1 MKQYCG
7 DRNYYFKMS
16 IDYGDMNESIED
28 YNFLL
33 SRNGWMLEIQQFDR
47 KVVEKLSLS
56 TEKETQE
63 VEEEKEKE
71 KEEDEEDY
79 EHIYDP
85 VYEDEGD
92 NDNNHYEDPKDFNE
106 DMTQDEDNLYRYV
119 I

>member
-1 MKQYCG
+1 MT
-7 DRNYYFKMS
+7 
-16 IDYGDMNESIED
+16 IDYGDRNESIED

-33 SRNGWMLEIQQFDR
+33 SRNGWMLEIQRFDR

-63 VEEEKEKE
+63 VEEEEE

-85 VYEDEGD
+85 VYEDEGH
-92 NDNNHYEDPKDFNE
+92 NDNNYYEDPKDFYE